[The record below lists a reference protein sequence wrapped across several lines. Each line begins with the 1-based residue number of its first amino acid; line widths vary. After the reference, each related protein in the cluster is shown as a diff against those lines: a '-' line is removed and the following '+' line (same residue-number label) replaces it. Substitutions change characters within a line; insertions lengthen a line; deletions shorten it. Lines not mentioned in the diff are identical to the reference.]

1 MTTANGGRPDGPF
14 HRLLR
19 RWRNWRAARA
29 GLDELASSGREAGS
43 IARDVGVSTAELYAI
58 AGASPDS
65 AEQLKQRM
73 NALDLNVVDD
83 AALRDLERTCTL
95 CGAKR
100 RCERDLA
107 QAPDDPVWQSYCP
120 NVQTLQALQDE
131 KKITDK

>member
-1 MTTANGGRPDGPF
+1 MTAVNGGRPDGPF
-14 HRLLR
+14 RRLLR
-19 RWRNWRAARA
+19 RWQNWRAARA
-29 GLDELASSGREAGS
+29 GLDELASAGREAGN
-43 IARDVGVSTAELYAI
+43 IARDVGVSTADLYAI

-65 AEQLKQRM
+65 ADQLEQRM
-73 NALDLNVVDD
+73 RALHLDPVGD

-131 KKITDK
+131 KKIKDR